1 MKHVFLINP
10 KAGQGDAL
18 DLENVIRTDSEL
30 RYMFS
35 MNKDLLKTI
44 IS

>member
-18 DLENVIRTDSEL
+18 DLENAIRTDSEL
-30 RYMFS
+30 RGLTVITRYLA
-35 MNKDLLKTI
+35 K
-44 IS
+44 